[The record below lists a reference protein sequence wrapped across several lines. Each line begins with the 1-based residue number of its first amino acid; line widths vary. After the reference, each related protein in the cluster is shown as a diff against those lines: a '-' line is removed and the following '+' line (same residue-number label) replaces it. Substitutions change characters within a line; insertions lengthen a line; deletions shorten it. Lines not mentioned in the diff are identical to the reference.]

1 VFKQNNGHFQGELF
15 NGYTQID
22 EKIQKRLINSWSP
35 LFYEHV
41 FCQIGETPFAVLYS
55 QDTGRP
61 NFPVNIL
68 LSLEFFKHL
77 KDFTDEELIEQFYFN
92 YQIIYALGLRNLGEM
107 YLAPR
112 TLYEFRSRLY
122 RYTLEH
128 PDQESLIFE
137 QFEQLASIF
146 PEKAKFDTSEQRTD
160 STQIMPNIKRAG
172 RLAVAFDVL
181 EQANQACPSNLPY
194 PTLP

>member
-1 VFKQNNGHFQGELF
+1 MFKQNNGHFQGEIF

-22 EKIQKRLINSWSP
+22 EKIQKRLKNSWSP
-35 LFYEHV
+35 LFYDHV
-41 FCQIGETPFAVLYS
+41 FCQIDETPFAVLYS

-77 KDFTDEELIEQFYFN
+77 KDFTDEEIIEQFYFN

-122 RYTLEH
+122 EYTLEH
-128 PDQESLIFE
+128 PDQESLIFG
-137 QFEQLASIF
+137 QFEQL
-146 PEKAKFDTSEQRTD
+146 TSTFL
-160 STQIMPNIKRAG
+160 KRAIC
-172 RLAVAFDVL
+172 DVRG
-181 EQANQACPSNLPY
+181 Y
-194 PTLP
+194 R